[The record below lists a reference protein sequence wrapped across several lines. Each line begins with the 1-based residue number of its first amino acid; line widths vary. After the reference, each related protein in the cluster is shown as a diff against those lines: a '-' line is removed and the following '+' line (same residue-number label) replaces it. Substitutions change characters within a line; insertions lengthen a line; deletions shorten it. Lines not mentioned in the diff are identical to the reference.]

1 MDSLF
6 DGEWANYRRDK
17 FRLIFDEIMNHNDQY
32 FILKDLPM
40 YIEAQERIQEL
51 YADKEKWFRMTLM
64 NIANSGYFS
73 SDRTIESYVQ
83 DIWKIEK
90 IA

>member
-6 DGEWANYRRDK
+6 EGEWTNYRSDK
-17 FRLIFDEIMNHNDQY
+17 FRLIFDEIMNNKDTY
-32 FILKDLPM
+32 FILKDLPS
-40 YIEAQERIQEL
+40 YIEAQEKAASL
-51 YADKEKWFRMTLM
+51 YQDRSRWNKMCLM

-73 SDRTIESYVQ
+73 SDRTIESYAKE
-83 DIWKIEK
+83 IWKLEK